1 MKIILL
7 PVFYYQIYNILKT
20 YFYIN
25 HVLFFFFKPIETI
38 VDETTKDHKF
48 EARKSSLL
56 LKSQSF
62 EESYKLPIAHRLNKK
77 RRIRALTICE
87 EWPTNSS
94 QTTKETSASSRG
106 KHIRLKKDGFV
117 FKQQKINDTNNKRRR
132 EHENNR
138 ARFFLDGDD
147 ETTNR
152 IVRIKKRD
160 RILQHQKS
168 FKSTTSEK
176 RNIGLYNRGVSFS
189 PQPSELSLK
198 LRSLTNVLLNL
209 RLSHSLND
217 INTKLEILNS
227 YLKSKN
233 RDGLSFS
240 EIKSSLVTNIRD
252 QQRSTLLNNSDNLR
266 ELLLLLPGPT
276 SKQTKA
282 HTMINNQLSSYENAE
297 KLDVINII
305 F

>member
-1 MKIILL
+1 M
-7 PVFYYQIYNILKT
+7 
-20 YFYIN
+20 
-25 HVLFFFFKPIETI
+25 
-38 VDETTKDHKF
+38 
-48 EARKSSLL
+48 L

-87 EWPTNSS
+87 EWPTLKTNSS
-94 QTTKETSASSRG
+94 HSQTKETSASRG
-106 KHIRLKKDGFV
+106 KEKHIRLKKDGFV
-117 FKQQKINDTNNKRRR
+117 FKQQKFNDTNKRRR

-252 QQRSTLLNNSDNLR
+252 QQRSILLNNSDNLR

-276 SKQTKA
+276 SKQSTA

-297 KLDVINII
+297 KLDVMNII
-305 F
+305 FLKKYILENSSESELLYLTAYFNIFSPH

>member
-1 MKIILL
+1 M
-7 PVFYYQIYNILKT
+7 
-20 YFYIN
+20 
-25 HVLFFFFKPIETI
+25 
-38 VDETTKDHKF
+38 
-48 EARKSSLL
+48 
-56 LKSQSF
+56 KSQSF